1 MNILLTGKN
10 GQVGWELQRTLA
22 SLGNVIATDRKQLDL
37 AIPDAIRKIV
47 RKYQPDLIVN
57 AAAYT
62 AVDKAESE
70 SEQAMAINGTA
81 PGVLAEEAK
90 RINAS
95 IIHYSTDF
103 VFDGQSSQPY
113 TEEDKPNPINIYGKT
128 KLAGERAV
136 QEVGGAHL
144 ILRTSWVFGNRGKN
158 FLLTMQRLAKER
170 EELNIVADQVGCPTW
185 ARIIAEVT
193 AQIFVNILSSGNK
206 PTEAMLQKNGIY
218 HIASAGSTTW
228 YDFAKDIIELS
239 NIKPKP
245 TLTPINT
252 EDYPLPAS
260 RPRYTCLASDKVKE
274 KFNIHMP
281 DWREMLGLCLGKA

>member
-22 SLGNVIATDRKQLDL
+22 SLGNIIATDKKQLDL
-37 AIPDAIRKIV
+37 AVPGAIRKIV

-70 SEQAMAINGTA
+70 PEQAMAINGTA

-90 RINAS
+90 KINAG
-95 IIHYSTDF
+95 IIHYSTDY

-113 TEEDKPNPINIYGKT
+113 AEEDKPNPINVYGKT
-128 KLAGERAV
+128 KLAGEKAI
-136 QEVGGAHL
+136 QEVGGAHI

-170 EELNIVADQVGCPTW
+170 EEISIVSDQIGCPTW
-185 ARIIAEVT
+185 ARTIAEVT
-193 AQIFVNILSSGNK
+193 AQMLVNILSSGNK
-206 PTEAMLQKNGIY
+206 PTEAMLQKGGVY
-218 HIASAGSTTW
+218 HIAGAGATTW
-228 YDFAKDIIELS
+228 YDFAKSIIELS
-239 NIKPKP
+239 NIKPRP
-245 TLTPINT
+245 TLTPIQT

-260 RPRYTCLASDKVKE
+260 RPRYACLSSDKVKE

-281 DWREMLGLCLGKA
+281 DWQDMLKLCLPK